1 MVQTEILNEGT
12 LIRHYSD
19 QNKVLRQVETG
30 REYSE
35 AVDVVPCAYTY
46 EETEKEIKTEGG
58 SVPTAMLDTAYTEG
72 VNDS

>member
-19 QNKVLRQVETG
+19 QNLVLRQVETG

-46 EETEKEIKTEGG
+46 EETEKEIKTDEL
-58 SVPTAMLDTAYTEG
+58 ADAINALRILG
-72 VNDS
+72 VE